1 MSKQKEKEMKAT
13 KIPDTSETANT
24 PSTSE
29 TANTFSA
36 SETPKPSKTPKP
48 PRTPTMGEAGFVMLM
63 LAVILIGGSILKL
76 RYELLMILVALV
88 AALVAILRCHISWS
102 DLEESISLKMKSA
115 VPTMMLIWC
124 TGMMI
129 AALIYS
135 GSVPM
140 IIYYGLKVIDPRFIY
155 VSAFLLCAIMST
167 ATGSSWSSA
176 GTVGIAVFGMAM
188 GMGANLPVV
197 VGAIITGSI
206 FGDKL
211 SPLSETTNMAPACAG
226 TDIYSHIRSMLWTTI
241 PPSLIGCVIWGIVG
255 FTTPSGS
262 ASSIESVAVLS
273 SQLKELYH
281 FNILLLLPFVIILY
295 CAIAKKPVIPCMIT
309 AIIVS
314 LLLGW
319 LIQGFSL
326 ERGFYFALNG
336 FNIHDIAPNFKG
348 SADLMKLLQ
357 RGGAKS
363 MAGIII
369 MCFSG
374 FSCAAILSRAG
385 FLDKVLSGVNTKLNS
400 RPKAMGAA
408 IGTNLFIM
416 IATGTAYI
424 SFIIVSEMYKKI
436 FAQNKMG
443 AQVLSRSLEDI
454 GTCVGCLIPWS
465 LSGVYYAT
473 LFSVPIFGSGGYA
486 IWTVLPYVTPVFAM
500 FWAFTGLGMYPL
512 TDEQRDAR
520 IKQIEAEQGK

>member
-1 MSKQKEKEMKAT
+1 MSDKKQKETGVSRA
-13 KIPDTSETANT
+13 
-24 PSTSE
+24 
-29 TANTFSA
+29 
-36 SETPKPSKTPKP
+36 
-48 PRTPTMGEAGFVMLM
+48 PTMGEAAFVMGM
-63 LAVILIGGSILKL
+63 LAVILVGGSILKL
-76 RYELLMILVALV
+76 RYELLMVLVALV
-88 AALVAILRCHISWS
+88 AALVAILRCHISWTE
-102 DLEESISLKMKSA
+102 LEEAISMKMKSA

-124 TGMMI
+124 TGLLI

-176 GTVGIAVFGMAM
+176 GTVGVAVYGMAL
-188 GMGANLPVV
+188 GMGANLPIV

-226 TDIYSHIRSMLWTTI
+226 TDIYSHIRSMLWTTV
-241 PPSLIGCVIWGIVG
+241 PPSILGCIVWLIAG
-255 FTTPSGS
+255 FKTYGGDAGS
-262 ASSIESVAVLS
+262 AESVAVLS
-273 SQLKELYH
+273 SQLRELFH
-281 FNILLLLPFVIILY
+281 FNVLLLLPFAIILY
-295 CAIAKKPVIPCMIT
+295 CALAKKPVIPCMIT
-309 AIIVS
+309 AIIIS

-319 LIQGFSL
+319 LVQGFSL

-336 FNIHDIAPNFKG
+336 FTIGDIAPEFEA
-348 SADLMKLLQ
+348 SADLLKLLQ

-369 MCFSG
+369 MCFAG

-385 FLDKVLSGVNTKLNS
+385 FLDKILSGVNAKLNS
-400 RPKAMGAA
+400 RPKAMAAA

-424 SFIIVSEMYKKI
+424 AFIIVSEMYKKI
-436 FAQNKMG
+436 FAQNRMG

-473 LFSVPIFGSGGYA
+473 LFSVPIFGAGGYA
-486 IWTVLPYVTPVFAM
+486 VWTVLPYITPFVAM
-500 FWAFTGLGMYPL
+500 LWAFTGLGMYTL
-512 TDEQRDAR
+512 TDEEQRMR
-520 IKQIEAEQGK
+520 IAQIELEQGK